1 MLDNKKIFEVLN
13 ITDDKYV
20 NSIEFTKIKHKSK
33 SNLIFDV
40 I

>member
-20 NSIEFTKIKHKSK
+20 NSIELKIR
-33 SNLIFDV
+33 FY
-40 I
+40 